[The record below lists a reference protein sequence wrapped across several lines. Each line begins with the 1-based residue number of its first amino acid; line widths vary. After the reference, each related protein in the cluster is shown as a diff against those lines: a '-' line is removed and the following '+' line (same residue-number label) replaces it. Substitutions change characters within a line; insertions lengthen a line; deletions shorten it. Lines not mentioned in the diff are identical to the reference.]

1 MNPMVTGGNIPTR
14 TPPER
19 GSFPLD
25 HFREC
30 RPIHDAYLK
39 CLKSHKHDN
48 LACKENAKIYL
59 QCRMDKNLMA
69 RDTLENL
76 GFSENDKVT
85 EERKTIVAEKD
96 AVHRKGRDQQSDGF
110 VVVKPSLSG
119 PDAWIRPSI
128 LGGGSW
134 SVGRRLW
141 SSRSTE

>member
-1 MNPMVTGGNIPTR
+1 MMNPMVTGPNIPAR

-25 HFREC
+25 HFQEC
-30 RPIHDAYLK
+30 RNIHDTYLR
-39 CLKSHKHDN
+39 CLKTNKHDN
-48 LACKENAKIYL
+48 LACKGTAKEYL

-76 GFSENDKVT
+76 GFSETDKVT
-85 EERKTIVAEKD
+85 AERKTFVAEKD
-96 AVHRKGRDQQSDGF
+96 AVHRKGRDKQSEGF

-119 PDAWIRPSI
+119 PDAWTRPSI

-134 SVGRRLW
+134 SVGW
-141 SSRSTE
+141 KKE